1 MHGLLTGSIVLVALH
16 LGDGSLAAQPPAAPD
31 TARLRQ
37 SLAATLGPAFDIVR
51 TELRADASERAG
63 TFWLVHTRP
72 RRSGDYQFRYTYEYR
87 DRHRPGDPLYT
98 HVEHTSVLRVG
109 EAGCWRRYEGKD
121 ACLGDVL
128 ILPVVAGDPAGG
140 YAGHTFEVV
149 RRGDAGAAAEPRAAA
164 TAAPGA
170 DMIANPATAHVRY
183 LGSRVEVMP
192 HRSLGFTGVVQAE
205 FEAHAPGA
213 FNLSVHPSRADTASP
228 PAAARSVPIVVVARG
243 EPVTVL
249 LANERVRSYHDSGSF
264 ASHRGN
270 QYLTTVLLLQPGDRI
285 SLQYHTTS
293 IRGRDL
299 TPAEEEALHA
309 MSPELSTH
317 PFVVPAGARFN
328 GWIAAHLPAEPR

>member
-1 MHGLLTGSIVLVALH
+1 
-16 LGDGSLAAQPPAAPD
+16 
-31 TARLRQ
+31 
-37 SLAATLGPAFDIVR
+37 
-51 TELRADASERAG
+51 
-63 TFWLVHTRP
+63 
-72 RRSGDYQFRYTYEYR
+72 
-87 DRHRPGDPLYT
+87 
-98 HVEHTSVLRVG
+98 
-109 EAGCWRRYEGKD
+109 
-121 ACLGDVL
+121 VL
-128 ILPVVAGDPAGG
+128 ILPIVAGDMAGG

-149 RRGDAGAAAEPRAAA
+149 RRGDAGAAPEPVAAA

-328 GWIAAHLPAEPR
+328 DWIAAHLPAEPR